1 MSIDPNPAT
10 HVDMP
15 DPPDETIAACLARR
29 AVEAPDT
36 VYCEFRGRRITLA
49 ELDAGARRWAAHLQ
63 AQGLRR
69 GQRVALMWPTDPEHL
84 FILFALARLGAV
96 RIPVNLHLRG
106 APLVHL
112 FEQLEPQALIADPAC
127 RPVLGALADQV
138 PVCLWRDEQT
148 LHVTS
153 GDEGTEAAVTPH
165 PDDLLALALSSGTT
179 GAPKGVNK
187 SDRHLRAGAQAIL
200 RLTGAGPGDTF
211 LFWESLHHG
220 SGVAVAIAAL
230 LGGFRLAMVERFSAS
245 QFWREAR
252 ECGATHVHYLGGV
265 VAMLMKQPPGD
276 DDRGHAV
283 RIAWGGGCPA
293 HLAAAFD
300 ERFGVQ
306 VREGYGLTELLTF
319 VTLNPDGPP
328 GSIGKPLSHYD
339 IALCDEQGNAVPD
352 GTPGEIVVRSR
363 VPGLQFL
370 GYFRSPEADAAS
382 RRGDGFLTGDL
393 ATRDAEGWLYYGGR
407 RKEMLRRRGI
417 NISAWEVEQVFA
429 GHPDIE
435 EVALVGVP
443 GELGD
448 DELKLFVRLREGRTP
463 DPLALVRWVEPR
475 LAYFQVP
482 RYIDFI
488 DEFPKTPTQRIQ
500 KKELSRRT
508 DGVWDLDTSGH
519 RVAR

>member
-1 MSIDPNPAT
+1 MSSDRSPAT
-10 HVDMP
+10 HVAMP

-29 AVEAPDT
+29 ALQAPDT
-36 VYCEFRGRRITLA
+36 AYCEFRGRRISLSD
-49 ELDAGARRWAAHLQ
+49 LDAGARRWAARLH

-112 FEQLEPQALIADPAC
+112 FDQLEPQALIADPSC
-127 RPVLGALADQV
+127 RPVLGALVERV
-138 PVCLWRDEQT
+138 PLCLWRDT
-148 LHVTS
+148 PALDRDLDNDAS
-153 GDEGTEAAVTPH
+153 SPAAASH

-179 GAPKGVNK
+179 GAPKGVHK

-200 RLTGAGPGDTF
+200 QLTGAGPGDTF

-230 LGGFRLAMVERFSAS
+230 LGVFKLAMVERFSAS

-276 DDRGHAV
+276 DDRRHAV

-293 HLAAAFD
+293 HLAAAFA

-339 IALCDEQGNAVPD
+339 IALCDESGDPVPD
-352 GTPGEIVVRSR
+352 GSAGEIVVRSR

-370 GYFRSPEADAAS
+370 GYFRSPEADAAC
-382 RRGDGFLTGDL
+382 RRGDWFLTGDL
-393 ATRDAEGWLYYGGR
+393 ATRDASGWLYYGGR

-429 GHPDIE
+429 AHPDIE

-448 DELKLFVRLREGRTP
+448 DELKLFVRLREGRTA
-463 DPLALVRWVEPR
+463 DPLALVRWAEPQ

-482 RYIDFI
+482 RYLAFI

-500 KKELSRRT
+500 KKELSRGT

-519 RVAR
+519 RLSR